1 MHKSK
6 LAGPAILRG
15 SRRLEVVFRTS
26 HAVALGATLRLRVAY
41 LSQNDDRL
49 DIVQQ

>member
-6 LAGPAILRG
+6 RG
-15 SRRLEVVFRTS
+15 GQRFCVVRAASKSFAEPSRSGFKAPLGRLS
-26 HAVALGATLRLRVAY
+26 VAY